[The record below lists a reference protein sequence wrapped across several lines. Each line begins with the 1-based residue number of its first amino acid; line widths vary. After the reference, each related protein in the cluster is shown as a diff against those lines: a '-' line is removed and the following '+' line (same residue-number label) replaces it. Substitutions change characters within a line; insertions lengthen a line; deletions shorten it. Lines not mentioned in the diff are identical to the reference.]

1 MERKTY
7 LQLVNMKEPYDT
19 AHFAVD
25 FENVEDLIK
34 KIDGL
39 IEESGFKKVDATIDD
54 QDGVLVPEEI
64 EQLEDEDISVI

>member
-1 MERKTY
+1 
-7 LQLVNMKEPYDT
+7 MKEPYDT

-25 FENVEDLIK
+25 FENVEDLI
-34 KIDGL
+34 
-39 IEESGFKKVDATIDD
+39 KKVDATIDD